1 MLNGSLDL
9 MFDKILKKN
18 KIDLTDWTLV
28 IFRHNYY
35 QLRLFTPVLYNIE
48 AIMPVNRKQII

>member
-9 MFDKILKKN
+9 IDKILKKN

-28 IFRHNYY
+28 IFTHNYY
-35 QLRLFTPVLYNIE
+35 QLRIFTPILYNIE